1 MWADLEAIPAQAWHA
16 VGADRWCNAQ
26 IPIYAHVKEV
36 VDPLGR
42 REALEVAYMKFLAF
56 NGSYR
61 VFGWIPAGDLGAHD
75 ADWEHVTAR
84 LSPDGSELLGVYYSA
99 HR

>member
-1 MWADLEAIPAQAWHA
+1 
-16 VGADRWCNAQ
+16 
-26 IPIYAHVKEV
+26 
-36 VDPLGR
+36 
-42 REALEVAYMKFLAF
+42 MKFLAF

-84 LSPDGSELLGVYYSA
+84 LSPDGSQLLGVYYSA
-99 HR
+99 HRQALACVGHAAELGRDHAAAHAAAGALFLGWTGVSGVLAVSFAC

>member
-1 MWADLEAIPAQAWHA
+1 M
-16 VGADRWCNAQ
+16 
-26 IPIYAHVKEV
+26 
-36 VDPLGR
+36 DPLGR

-84 LSPDGSELLGVYYSA
+84 LSPDGTQLLGVYYSA